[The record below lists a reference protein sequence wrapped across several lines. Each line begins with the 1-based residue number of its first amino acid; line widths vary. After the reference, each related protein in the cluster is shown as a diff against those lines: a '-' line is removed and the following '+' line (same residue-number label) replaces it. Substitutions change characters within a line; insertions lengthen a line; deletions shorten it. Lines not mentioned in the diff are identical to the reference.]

1 MRIAVVGAGITGL
14 ACAWSLEKRHRDAQ
28 VTLFEA
34 NDWLGGHANTVDVTL
49 DGLTHGVDTGFLV
62 FNPNTYPKLVA
73 LFKELGVHA
82 TPTDMSFSVQAEN
95 GAVQWAGSNLNTI
108 FSQRKNLLRPAFLKM
123 IADILRFNKQAT
135 QLAATGE
142 DAALAEPVGRFL
154 ARENYSKSF
163 CDWYL
168 LPMVGAIWSCSTQQM
183 KAFPVGALIRFCH
196 NHGLLQATGR
206 PQWRT
211 VTGGSREYVKKM
223 RAALRD
229 ARSGAPVLGVKRR
242 PDGVAV
248 ESARGVEAF
257 DRVVLACHSDESL
270 ALLDDATEQERA
282 VLGSIHYT
290 DNRATLH
297 TDASVLPMKR
307 AWSAWNYE
315 SAPSGL
321 EGGENRMCVHYLI
334 SQLQPLPFQTPVIV
348 SLNAIREPKAE
359 LILREHNYRHPL
371 FDQKA
376 IDAQKRLPDIQG
388 VRGVWFA
395 GAWTGYGFHED
406 GLRSG
411 LEAADA
417 VSQSL
422 LSPFAREAA

>member
-14 ACAWSLEKRHRDAQ
+14 ACAWSLDKRHRDAQ

-49 DGLTHGVDTGFLV
+49 DSLTHGVDTGFLV

-183 KAFPVGALIRFCH
+183 KAFPVGTLIRFCH

-242 PDGVAV
+242 PSGVAV

-270 ALLDDATEQERA
+270 
-282 VLGSIHYT
+282 
-290 DNRATLH
+290 
-297 TDASVLPMKR
+297 LPMKR